1 MHTQLEIE
9 THEAIVLTASYR
21 KRELFRVLKRVY
33 GSLSR
38 IATNKVFSTKRKLR
52 SYTFK
57 I

>member
-9 THEAIVLTASYR
+9 THEAIVLTASYI
-21 KRELFRVLKRVY
+21 KREHFRVLKCVY
-33 GSLSR
+33 RSLSR
-38 IATNKVFSTKRKLR
+38 IATNKVFAAKRKLR